1 MPDGSVG
8 TGLQQSPLSSAF
20 RQAWLEWLEA
30 WNGLNKDD
38 EDVPRQVG
46 TVAEF
51 STKLSRKLWRSA
63 FASVGDSAEHQV
75 KATVYAF
82 VALVDETLLYA
93 TWPGQPT
100 WQSDPLESLLYASR
114 HAGEQIPLAIEKL
127 LADEIPASRDLAN
140 VYLQCLILG
149 FHGRLRGES
158 GLALHEKW
166 RHALFAFAWQ
176 READYVDV
184 SDCLERPSNVP
195 ARRLPIR
202 QSLPDGLRL
211 GLVILAGTLLLIGLS
226 HYFWYDINA
235 QVQSAIQQD
244 GPDASAE
251 QNP

>member
-8 TGLQQSPLSSAF
+8 AGLQQSPLSNAF
-20 RQAWLEWLEA
+20 RQAWLEWLVA

-38 EDVPRQVG
+38 EDVVRQVG
-46 TVAEF
+46 TVVEF
-51 STKLSRKLWRSA
+51 STKISRKLWRSA

-93 TWPGQPT
+93 VWPGQPT

-114 HAGEQIPLAIEKL
+114 HAGEHLPQAIEKL

-140 VYLQCLILG
+140 VYLQCLVLG
-149 FHGRLRGES
+149 FHGRLRGEA
-158 GLALHEKW
+158 GLAQHEKW

-176 READYVDV
+176 RDPDYVDV

-202 QSLPDGLRL
+202 QSLPDGWRL
-211 GLVILAGTLLLIGLS
+211 GLVILSVTLVLIGIS
-226 HYFWYDINA
+226 HYFWYDINQEA
-235 QVQSAIQQD
+235 QSVIHQAN
-244 GPDASAE
+244 PDEPVE

>member
-8 TGLQQSPLSSAF
+8 AGLQQSPLSNAF
-20 RQAWLEWLEA
+20 RQAWLEWLVA
-30 WNGLNKDD
+30 WNGLSKDD
-38 EDVPRQVG
+38 EDVARQVG
-46 TVAEF
+46 TVVEF
-51 STKLSRKLWRSA
+51 STKISRKLWRSA

-93 TWPGQPT
+93 VWPGQPT

-114 HAGEQIPLAIEKL
+114 HAGEHLPQAIEKL

-149 FHGRLRGES
+149 FHGRLRGEA
-158 GLALHEKW
+158 GLAQHEKW

-176 READYVDV
+176 HDPDYVDV

-202 QSLPDGLRL
+202 QSLPDGWRL
-211 GLVILAGTLLLIGLS
+211 GLVILGVTLVMIGIS
-226 HYFWYDINA
+226 HYFWYDINQEA
-235 QVQSAIQQD
+235 QSVIHQAN
-244 GPDASAE
+244 PDEPAE